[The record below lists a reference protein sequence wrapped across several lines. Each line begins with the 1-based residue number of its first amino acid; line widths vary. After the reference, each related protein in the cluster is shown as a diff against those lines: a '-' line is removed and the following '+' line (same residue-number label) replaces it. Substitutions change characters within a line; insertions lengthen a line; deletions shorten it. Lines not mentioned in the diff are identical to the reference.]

1 MFAKKCTDYKNLQYT
16 VSDVQVPGG
25 DEPDSVLFSPI
36 KRDQCKIS
44 DISVRDHTHNR

>member
-16 VSDVQVPGG
+16 VYDVQVPGG
-25 DEPDSVLFSPI
+25 DDVIFSPI

-44 DISVRDHTHNR
+44 DISVRDHTLNT